1 MNTEKQL
8 LYFMADKCKIEA
20 LDDKTSI
27 ITVECPTSLAND
39 ILELTDY
46 LAHASRW
53 LKIRG
58 AASRASLRAKGAL

>member
-1 MNTEKQL
+1 M
-8 LYFMADKCKIEA
+8 LYFMSEHCKIEA

-27 ITVECPTSLAND
+27 VTIQCPTLLATD